1 MQTPTLLYVE
11 CAAPGLLRLDGAP
24 FAQTPAEGLCRY
36 VARTALTM
44 EFLPMGNPPGGVFLP
59 FARQIDLSADA
70 PRIFE
75 NDGAAELFVLPA
87 EAFALRLHPPA
98 LPRPQLPR
106 TLTQLRFSPGSG
118 TVTAEICADA
128 DTVLLLS
135 DAAGNVLFACSLCAG
150 ELKEPRLFTRR
161 MEGRVL
167 LFAEGKCEGGVL
179 FACVDPAS
187 RRLLSREECL
197 SYRLLDAGAEWI
209 FPLGAPEVTLH
220 CRTDRLSSGGAPSH
234 RVQTAAP
241 LPARSAGIALAEAV
255 RLRDGEAAMSLLEP
269 SLRAQLS
276 FSDLCEFWG
285 ETDGVYLPLCRD
297 AQVAVCQ
304 KTAPHMFSVRL
315 FDFAFAQ
322 GKIADLTEQ

>member
-75 NDGAAELFVLPA
+75 NDGAVELFVLPA

-118 TVTAEICADA
+118 TVTAEVCADA

-135 DAAGNVLFACSLCAG
+135 DAAGSVLFACSLCAG

-161 MEGRVL
+161 M
-167 LFAEGKCEGGVL
+167 
-179 FACVDPAS
+179 
-187 RRLLSREECL
+187 
-197 SYRLLDAGAEWI
+197 
-209 FPLGAPEVTLH
+209 
-220 CRTDRLSSGGAPSH
+220 
-234 RVQTAAP
+234 
-241 LPARSAGIALAEAV
+241 
-255 RLRDGEAAMSLLEP
+255 
-269 SLRAQLS
+269 
-276 FSDLCEFWG
+276 
-285 ETDGVYLPLCRD
+285 
-297 AQVAVCQ
+297 
-304 KTAPHMFSVRL
+304 
-315 FDFAFAQ
+315 
-322 GKIADLTEQ
+322 